1 MDRKR
6 VVVMR
11 AGQRGVG
18 GLFFLL
24 ILILIGVVA
33 VMGMRIVPMYVE
45 HFTVRSTLEGLKD
58 DPEVRQMGPAE
69 IRQSIERRFDINN
82 ITAVGKKDLKIRQ
95 ERNATIIEVAYEV
108 RKPLVGNLDVVGN
121 FSERVEL
128 PSQ

>member
-82 ITAVGKKDLKIRQ
+82 VTAVGKKDLKIRQ

-128 PSQ
+128 PFQ